1 MRRIKYRKVRKVQ
14 PYGYEYTG
22 TYTTVPVEM
31 QLFIYDEDRCEEDNN
46 VSVDKVVRVKSNSD
60 KNNSVK
66 WFNIHGLHDVELIKK
81 VGNRLELE
89 GFVIGDIL
97 NTSQRT
103 RIEDLGEMLFFSV
116 KSILPQEEG
125 EDFIQT
131 EQISFVMLKDNTIIS
146 FQEKKSDYFSHIRE
160 RIRSGLG
167 TIRKRKAD
175 YLLYMMLDAIIE
187 NFFITIEKYEER
199 IEKLTIEAKTNYKAD
214 IITKVEKIREDL
226 NYLKRAINPLK
237 EALYNIRNVEEDA
250 DFQVINKSSYAFF
263 ARLHHKSMELLDQVE
278 YDLNSLESISNF
290 HYSAQGQRMN
300 EIMKTLTIY
309 SVIFMPITFIV
320 GVYGMNF
327 ENMPELHTQYGYYV
341 ALGAMA
347 VITVIMVIYFKLKDW
362 F

>member
-1 MRRIKYRKVRKVQ
+1 MRRIKYRKVRRVQ
-14 PYGYEYTG
+14 PSGYEYTG
-22 TYTTVPVEM
+22 AYTTAPVEM
-31 QLFIYDEDRCEEDNN
+31 QLFTYSEEHCEEENN
-46 VSVDKVVRVKSNSD
+46 VSVDEVVQAINNTSKSD
-60 KNNSVK
+60 DVK
-66 WFNIHGLHDVELIKK
+66 WFNIHGLHDTELIKE
-81 VGNRLELE
+81 VGNRLKLE
-89 GFVIGDIL
+89 GFVISDIL

-116 KSILPQEEG
+116 KSILPQGG
-125 EDFIQT
+125 EDFIET
-131 EQISFVMLKDNTIIS
+131 EQISFVLLKDNTIIS

-160 RIRSGLG
+160 RIRSGIG
-167 TIRKRKAD
+167 IIRKRKTD

-187 NFFITIEKYEER
+187 NFFITIEKYEES
-199 IEKLTIEAKTNYKAD
+199 IEKVTIEAKTNYKAD
-214 IITKVEKIREDL
+214 IITEVEKIREDL
-226 NYLKRAINPLK
+226 NYLKRAIGPLK
-237 EALYNIRNVEEDA
+237 EALYNLRNVEEDA
-250 DFQVINKSSYAFF
+250 EFQVITRSSYAFF

-327 ENMPELHTQYGYYV
+327 ENMPELHTKYGYYIILCV
-341 ALGAMA
+341 MLA
-347 VITVIMVIYFKLKDW
+347 ITIVMIIYFKVKDW